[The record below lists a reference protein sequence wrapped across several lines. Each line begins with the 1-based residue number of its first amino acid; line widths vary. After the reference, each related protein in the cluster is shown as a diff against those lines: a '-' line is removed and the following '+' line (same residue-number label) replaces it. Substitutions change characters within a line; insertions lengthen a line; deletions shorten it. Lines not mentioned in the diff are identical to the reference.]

1 MAEQLRIRYAKPGG
15 WPIPRSSTLRARPM
29 RCCVVAHYPLIAVV
43 DDDDS
48 VRESLRGLF
57 RSVGYAA
64 RGFASGADFLQSED
78 LPRTDCVVLDARMPG
93 MTGLDVH
100 RRFFSNDPAPPVIYT
115 PSLHDAQTRSQALSD
130 GA

>member
-1 MAEQLRIRYAKPGG
+1 
-15 WPIPRSSTLRARPM
+15 
-29 RCCVVAHYPLIAVV
+29 VAHYPLIAVV

-64 RGFASGADFLQSED
+64 RGFASGADFLQSDD

-93 MTGLDVH
+93 MTGLDVQ
-100 RRFFSNDPAPPVIYT
+100 RRLISSRPDLPVIFMT
-115 PSLHDAQTRSQALSD
+115 AHDDAQTRSHALSD
-130 GA
+130 GAVGYLIKPFSEEALLDAVQAALGST

>member
-1 MAEQLRIRYAKPGG
+1 M
-15 WPIPRSSTLRARPM
+15 
-29 RCCVVAHYPLIAVV
+29 AHYPLIAVV

-64 RGFASGADFLQSED
+64 RGFASGADFLQSDD

-93 MTGLDVH
+93 MTGLDVQ
-100 RRFFSNDPAPPVIYT
+100 RRLISSRPDLPVIFMT
-115 PSLHDAQTRSQALSD
+115 AHDDAQTRSQALSD
-130 GA
+130 GAVGYLIKPFSEEALLDAVQAALGST

>member
-1 MAEQLRIRYAKPGG
+1 
-15 WPIPRSSTLRARPM
+15 
-29 RCCVVAHYPLIAVV
+29 VAHYPLIAVV

-64 RGFASGADFLQSED
+64 RGFASGADFLQSDD

-93 MTGLDVH
+93 MTGLDVQ
-100 RRFFSNDPAPPVIYT
+100 RRLISSRPDLPVIFMT
-115 PSLHDAQTRSQALSD
+115 AHDDAQTRSQALSD
-130 GA
+130 GAVGYLIKPFSEEALLDAVQAALGST